1 MHNYA
6 KVYQYILGKIQNGEF
21 QEGDLIPKEMDL
33 SEQFNVSRPT
43 VRHALNDLV
52 NEGYLTRVRGRGSFV
67 TKPKVVQEY
76 TKFIESYDQ
85 EMEKKGFPPDQG
97 PGAEHDLSQRIH
109 PRLPVHHRGRTGHQ
123 AAPPALHQGGR
134 HGQAHDSDHCLF
146 PYSLVPKALQYD
158 FEQRSFYSVLAEN
171 GVYVNKVRHFLEV
184 RMLYGKTASL
194 FDLPDNSPCHF
205 ISSTGYDS
213 ENHPIEYSENFYP
226 ADRNQFT
233 VETVR

>member
-1 MHNYA
+1 M
-6 KVYQYILGKIQNGEF
+6 
-21 QEGDLIPKEMDL
+21 
-33 SEQFNVSRPT
+33 
-43 VRHALNDLV
+43 
-52 NEGYLTRVRGRGSFV
+52 
-67 TKPKVVQEY
+67 
-76 TKFIESYDQ
+76 
-85 EMEKKGFPPDQG
+85 
-97 PGAEHDLSQRIH
+97 
-109 PRLPVHHRGRTGHQ
+109 
-123 AAPPALHQGGR
+123 
-134 HGQAHDSDHCLF
+134 
-146 PYSLVPKALQYD
+146 
-158 FEQRSFYSVLAEN
+158 LAEN